1 MEAINR
7 EELREF
13 RQKKFNARI
22 EKAPYNA
29 SDDYALMVTHDGQQW
44 NGITL
49 NRWEMQQ
56 VIKLL
61 VKVAL

>member
-13 RQKKFNARI
+13 RRKKFNARI
-22 EKAPYNA
+22 EKAPYNDA
-29 SDDYALMVTHDGQQW
+29 DDYALMVTHNGQQW